1 MRWAAL
7 ALLPAAA
14 GAQEPCAG
22 LWEMVEGWGRAG
34 LVAPV
39 EADAV
44 GPAEDGWCEAA
55 GVRAAL
61 GGGGAVVP
69 TVLADRLR
77 WRGEGLDAVL
87 AGTGLPTAI
96 EVQADGLRQLTVTG
110 EPVLDW
116 AFEAQGRPHGIEAR
130 LAARW
135 DREARAVEV
144 TALSLDLP
152 GDNGL
157 EATARIEGVDL
168 STPGAA
174 ATSAGSMALARLD
187 ASLDSHGLFEDWL
200 LLPLASAVL
209 ADAADPEAAW
219 DAWRRSALDAVA
231 AMPDA
236 LAPGGTRAALK
247 ALLLELP
254 NPAGRLDLTL
264 EAAEGGGLGAARFAR
279 FALAGAPDS
288 PAELWA
294 ALDGLRVA
302 ATWTPTRGPDGG

>member
-61 GGGGAVVP
+61 GGGGSVVP

-96 EVQADGLRQLTVTG
+96 EVEADGLRQLTVTG

-130 LAARW
+130 LAARKQ
-135 DREARAVEV
+135 RAAKRLSARI
-144 TALSLDLP
+144 
-152 GDNGL
+152 
-157 EATARIEGVDL
+157 ATAQHTAMAQRGDAY
-168 STPGAA
+168 SYG
-174 ATSAGSMALARLD
+174 SAGPNAFDCS
-187 ASLDSHGLFEDWL
+187 GLVF
-200 LLPLASAVL
+200 
-209 ADAADPEAAW
+209 
-219 DAWRRSALDAVA
+219 
-231 AMPDA
+231 
-236 LAPGGTRAALK
+236 
-247 ALLLELP
+247 
-254 NPAGRLDLTL
+254 
-264 EAAEGGGLGAARFAR
+264 
-279 FALAGAPDS
+279 
-288 PAELWA
+288 
-294 ALDGLRVA
+294 
-302 ATWTPTRGPDGG
+302 